1 MLSVKMIVCDMAG
14 TTVRD
19 NREVEHVFLEAIRN
33 TGLQVEKG
41 EVNAM
46 MGWSKVKVFQ
56 TLWEKQLGNN
66 HPQFDEK
73 VAHSYQVF
81 TQLLEQHYTTQEVQ
95 PTEGALELFSYCKE
109 HGIRIALTTGFYRKV
124 TDIILGK
131 LGWLEGL
138 NSDYLA
144 TSENAIIDCSI
155 SSSDVPEGRPAPDMI
170 QLAMKKLHIEDKSTV
185 VNIGDTPSDL
195 QSATSAGV
203 KLSLGVANGTH
214 TTEELQQLP
223 NDGILPTVGHL
234 INLLQGTMKMS
245 PQ

>member
-19 NREVEHVFLEAIRN
+19 NREVETVFLKAIRH
-33 TGLQVEKG
+33 TGLQVEQG

-56 TLWEKQLGNN
+56 TLWNKQVGKS

-81 TQLLEQHYTTQEVQ
+81 TQLLEEHYATQPVQ
-95 PTEGALELFSYCKE
+95 PTEGAIELFHYCREQQIK
-109 HGIRIALTTGFYRKV
+109 IALTTGFYRKV

-138 NSDYLA
+138 NNEYVA
-144 TSENAIIDCSI
+144 TSENAIIDCSV
-155 SSSDVPEGRPAPDMI
+155 SSSDVQEGRPAPDMI
-170 QLAMKKLHIEDKSTV
+170 QLAMKKLHIEDPATV
-185 VNIGDTPSDL
+185 INIGDTPSDL

-203 KLSLGVANGTH
+203 RLSLGVANGTH

-234 INLLQGTMKMS
+234 INLLQGTRKMS